1 MPAVLAL
8 LALHL
13 VATTPAVRAVQLID
27 VVDSEAS
34 RTLTS
39 GLREH
44 RLAAGATVDVT
55 TVDVADTDCSTVDDA
70 CAADIAAAFGGVDCY
85 VVAGTSDGFVVFVVA
100 RDVEVGDEVGDE
112 VRDEVGDE
120 VAVRRVTVR
129 ESVAATAA
137 RLWPEPGPTVVE
149 EAAVMETPAAA
160 SSSSSPP
167 PKRAFRP
174 APKKTERPVSFG
186 GTVVIG
192 AGVVVAAVGVVA
204 LVAGALARLEPAVG
218 EQPGPGLALLGGG
231 GLGVVGGLVAVGVGQ
246 LLVEPADPGAPGTPS
261 GVKPD

>member
-100 RDVEVGDEVGDE
+100 RDVEVG
-112 VRDEVGDE
+112 DEVGDE